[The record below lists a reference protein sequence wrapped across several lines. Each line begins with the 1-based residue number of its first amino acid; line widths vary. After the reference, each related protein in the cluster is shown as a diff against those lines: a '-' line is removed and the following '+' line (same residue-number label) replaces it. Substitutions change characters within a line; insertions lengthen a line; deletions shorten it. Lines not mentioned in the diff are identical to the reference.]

1 MRKPAF
7 HKSVLNSVNGILQ
20 MLRSERN
27 FQLEILALLINI
39 FLIVYLKLSPEHA
52 AIIFLVCFAVLSAE
66 MLNTAIEKICDFVH
80 PDFSDRIG
88 LIKDFSAGAVLL
100 LAFVSVIIGL
110 LIYPQ
115 YIFV

>member
-7 HKSVLNSVNGILQ
+7 HKSVLNSVNGILK

-80 PDFSDRIG
+80 PEFSERIG
-88 LIKDFSAGAVLL
+88 LIKDISAGAVLL

>member
-7 HKSVLNSVNGILQ
+7 HKSVLNSVNGIIR

-80 PDFSDRIG
+80 PDFSERIG
-88 LIKDFSAGAVLL
+88 LIKDISAAAVVLMA
-100 LAFVSVIIGL
+100 LASVVVGVL
-110 LIYPQ
+110 VYWKYL
-115 YIFV
+115 F

>member
-1 MRKPAF
+1 
-7 HKSVLNSVNGILQ
+7 

-52 AIIFLVCFAVLSAE
+52 AIIFLVCFAVLSVE

-80 PDFSDRIG
+80 PGFSEHIG
-88 LIKDFSAGAVLL
+88 LIKDIAAGAVLL

>member
-80 PDFSDRIG
+80 PEFSERIG
-88 LIKDFSAGAVLL
+88 LVKDFSAGAVLL

>member
-52 AIIFLVCFAVLSAE
+52 AIIFLVCFAVLSVE

-80 PDFSDRIG
+80 PEFSERIG
-88 LIKDFSAGAVLL
+88 LIKDISAGAVLL

>member
-1 MRKPAF
+1 
-7 HKSVLNSVNGILQ
+7 

-39 FLIVYLKLSPEHA
+39 FLIVYLKLSPDHA
-52 AIIFLVCFAVLSAE
+52 AIILLVCFAVLSVE
-66 MLNTAIEKICDFVH
+66 MLNTAIEKICDFVN
-80 PDFSDRIG
+80 PEFSEQIG
-88 LIKDFSAGAVLL
+88 LIKDIAAGAVLL
-100 LAFVSVIIGL
+100 LAFVSVIIAL

>member
-7 HKSVLNSVNGILQ
+7 HISVLNSVNGIIR
-20 MLRSERN
+20 MLRTERN

>member
-7 HKSVLNSVNGILQ
+7 HISVLNSVNGIIR

-39 FLIVYLKLSPEHA
+39 FLIVYLKLSPDHA
-52 AIIFLVCFAVLSAE
+52 AIIFLVCFAILSVE

-80 PDFSDRIG
+80 PDFSERIG
-88 LIKDFSAGAVLL
+88 LIKDISAGAVLL

>member
-7 HKSVLNSVNGILQ
+7 HKSVLNSLNGIIR

-27 FQLEILALLINI
+27 FQLEVLALLINL
-39 FLIVYLKLSPEHA
+39 FLIVYLSLTPEHA
-52 AIIFLVCFAVLSAE
+52 SIILLVCFAVLSAE
-66 MLNTAIEKICDFVH
+66 MLNTAMEKLCDFVH
-80 PDFSDRIG
+80 PEFDKNIG
-88 LIKDFSAGAVLL
+88 LIKDISAGAVLL
-100 LAFVSVIIGL
+100 LAIVAVIIAL

>member
-80 PDFSDRIG
+80 PDFSERIG
-88 LIKDFSAGAVLL
+88 LIKDISAGAVLL
-100 LAFVSVIIGL
+100 LALVSVIIGL

>member
-80 PDFSDRIG
+80 PEFSERIG
-88 LIKDFSAGAVLL
+88 LVKDIAAGGVLL

>member
-80 PDFSDRIG
+80 PDFSGRIG
-88 LIKDFSAGAVLL
+88 LIKDISAGAVLL

>member
-7 HKSVLNSVNGILQ
+7 HISVLNSVNGIIR
-20 MLRSERN
+20 MLRSEKN
-27 FQLEILALLINI
+27 FQLEVLALLINI

-52 AIIFLVCFAVLSAE
+52 AIILLVCFAVLSVE

-80 PDFSDRIG
+80 PEFSEHIG
-88 LIKDFSAGAVLL
+88 LIKDIAAGAVLL

>member
-7 HKSVLNSVNGILQ
+7 HISVLNSVNGIIR

-27 FQLEILALLINI
+27 FQREILALLINI

-80 PDFSDRIG
+80 PDFSERSG
-88 LIKDFSAGAVLL
+88 LIKDISAGAVLL

>member
-1 MRKPAF
+1 
-7 HKSVLNSVNGILQ
+7 

-52 AIIFLVCFAVLSAE
+52 AIILMVCFAVLSVE

-80 PDFSDRIG
+80 PEFSEQIG
-88 LIKDFSAGAVLL
+88 LIKDIAAGAVLL
-100 LAFVSVIIGL
+100 LAFVSVIIAL

>member
-7 HKSVLNSVNGILQ
+7 HKSVLNSVNGILR
-20 MLRSERN
+20 MLKSERN
-27 FQLEILALLINI
+27 FQLEVLALLINI

-52 AIIFLVCFAVLSAE
+52 VIIFLVCFAVLSAE

-80 PDFSDRIG
+80 PEFSERIG
-88 LIKDFSAGAVLL
+88 LVKDFSAGAVLL

>member
-7 HKSVLNSVNGILQ
+7 HNSVLNSVNGILR
-20 MLRSERN
+20 MLKSERN
-27 FQLEILALLINI
+27 FQLEVLALLINI

-66 MLNTAIEKICDFVH
+66 MLNTAIEKICDFIH
-80 PDFSDRIG
+80 PDFSERIG
-88 LIKDFSAGAVLL
+88 LIKDISAGAVLL

>member
-7 HKSVLNSVNGILQ
+7 HISVLNSVNGIIR

-27 FQLEILALLINI
+27 FQLEVLALLINI

-52 AIIFLVCFAVLSAE
+52 AIILLVCFAVLSVE

-80 PDFSDRIG
+80 PGFSEHIG
-88 LIKDFSAGAVLL
+88 LIKDIAAGAVLL
-100 LAFVSVIIGL
+100 LAFVSVIIAL

>member
-7 HKSVLNSVNGILQ
+7 HISVLNSVNGIIR

-80 PDFSDRIG
+80 PDFRDRIG

>member
-7 HKSVLNSVNGILQ
+7 HISVLNSVNGIIR

>member
-1 MRKPAF
+1 
-7 HKSVLNSVNGILQ
+7 

-52 AIIFLVCFAVLSAE
+52 AIIFLVCFAALSVE

-80 PDFSDRIG
+80 PDFSERIG
-88 LIKDFSAGAVLL
+88 LIKDISAGAVLL

>member
-1 MRKPAF
+1 
-7 HKSVLNSVNGILQ
+7 
-20 MLRSERN
+20 
-27 FQLEILALLINI
+27 
-39 FLIVYLKLSPEHA
+39 
-52 AIIFLVCFAVLSAE
+52 

>member
-80 PDFSDRIG
+80 PDFSERIG

>member
-7 HKSVLNSVNGILQ
+7 HISVLNSVNGIIR

-27 FQLEILALLINI
+27 FQLEVLALLINI

-52 AIIFLVCFAVLSAE
+52 AIILLVCFAVLSVE

-80 PDFSDRIG
+80 PEFSEHIG
-88 LIKDFSAGAVLL
+88 LIKDIAAGAVLL
-100 LAFVSVIIGL
+100 LAFVSVIIAL

>member
-1 MRKPAF
+1 
-7 HKSVLNSVNGILQ
+7 

-39 FLIVYLKLSPEHA
+39 FLIVYLKLSPDHA
-52 AIIFLVCFAVLSAE
+52 AIILLVCFAVLSVE

-80 PDFSDRIG
+80 PEFSEHIG
-88 LIKDFSAGAVLL
+88 LIKDIAAGAVLL
-100 LAFVSVIIGL
+100 LAFVSVIIAL